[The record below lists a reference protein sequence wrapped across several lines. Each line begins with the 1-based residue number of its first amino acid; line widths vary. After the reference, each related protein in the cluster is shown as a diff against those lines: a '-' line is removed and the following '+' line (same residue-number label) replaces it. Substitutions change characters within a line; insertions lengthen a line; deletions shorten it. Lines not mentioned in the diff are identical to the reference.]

1 MKTKVVMIRQM
12 GGLDVHQRTDNG
24 MFNATSLLKQWN
36 NKTGMRKEVSKF
48 MALEQTKDFLDVL
61 VEEENLD
68 THKSAYV
75 NSKASRGENVGTW
88 MHPFLFIKF
97 AMWINPRFEYNVIKF
112 VYDELIKN
120 RHDAGDM
127 YRTLSSS
134 GMRLKGYKFDEVAK
148 ALQWIV
154 FNKTGKNLRQTATQ
168 EQLREL
174 AELQNKL
181 AFAIDMGYIR
191 SYEQLISEMR
201 KIWNDKN
208 NPVKQ
213 LKRA

>member
-1 MKTKVVMIRQM
+1 MIRQM